1 MRKQIREHLVHRN
14 TVLYSWI
21 ISYLIILCLPFCI
34 SSILMQL
41 LIQSVR
47 QETQEAYRNELL
59 NTQILLDEKLSEMSR
74 MALEFSLNKEVDR
87 LVSLSGLSAQEHYSF
102 YLLQQR
108 FQDYSISNHY
118 ISSIALYLPDLQTC
132 ITNKSCYTGTL
143 FHDYCIE
150 NLPSEAYP
158 EKSFQNTYYVLPD
171 SGILYLLS
179 LPLIA
184 NSPDNAYLAVTMELS
199 VLDTLPFSIANHM
212 LSIRSDSD
220 NNELLLPTA
229 SNTFDSE
236 KKSSVFI
243 DSF

>member
-1 MRKQIREHLVHRN
+1 MRKRIREHLVHRN

-41 LIQSVR
+41 LIQSVK

-158 EKSFQNTYYVLPD
+158 
-171 SGILYLLS
+171 
-179 LPLIA
+179 
-184 NSPDNAYLAVTMELS
+184 
-199 VLDTLPFSIANHM
+199 
-212 LSIRSDSD
+212 
-220 NNELLLPTA
+220 
-229 SNTFDSE
+229 
-236 KKSSVFI
+236 
-243 DSF
+243 